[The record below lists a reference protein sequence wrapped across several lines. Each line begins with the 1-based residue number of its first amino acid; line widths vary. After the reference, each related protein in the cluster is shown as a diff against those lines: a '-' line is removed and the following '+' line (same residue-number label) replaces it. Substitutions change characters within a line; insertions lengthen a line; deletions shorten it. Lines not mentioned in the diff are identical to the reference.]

1 MVYGINPK
9 EQCLCHT
16 EQQNDFSMKREI
28 KWGKRYFCSMNW
40 VYDELFMNKEI
51 IPLMEESGLKGF
63 HFRSVNVKNK
73 KSETT
78 VQLIVEKN

>member
-1 MVYGINPK
+1 
-9 EQCLCHT
+9 
-16 EQQNDFSMKREI
+16 
-28 KWGKRYFCSMNW
+28 MNW

-78 VQLIVEKN
+78 V